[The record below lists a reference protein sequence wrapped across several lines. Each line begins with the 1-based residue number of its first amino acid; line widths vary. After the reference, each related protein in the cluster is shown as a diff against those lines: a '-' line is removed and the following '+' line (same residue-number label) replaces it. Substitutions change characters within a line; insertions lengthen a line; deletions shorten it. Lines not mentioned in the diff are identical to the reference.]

1 LDNIE
6 AQWTIALEAF
16 DAEESLV
23 NAQCLT
29 LATLYFMKRAEYS
42 SMLKYKGHAVAM
54 SQRLGLHRSQTGFTY
69 DPLTKETRKK
79 TFWSLFTL
87 DAFSAAHLGLPAL
100 FAHEQAQC
108 EYPVDADDEYVT
120 AQGFQPTLPG
130 ESTKL
135 SSAIAL
141 FRLSK
146 VLSKVL
152 RDLYPA
158 VSSYQLSYRTIATL
172 QDELDSWSTELAPHL
187 RLHFENDKPST
198 RIVSDRSP
206 LLVS

>member
-1 LDNIE
+1 
-6 AQWTIALEAF
+6 
-16 DAEESLV
+16 
-23 NAQCLT
+23 
-29 LATLYFMKRAEYS
+29 MKRAEYP
-42 SMLKYKGHAVAM
+42 SMLKYKGHAVAIT
-54 SQRLGLHRSQTGFTY
+54 QRLGLHRSQTSFTY
-69 DPLTKETRKK
+69 DPLVKETRKK
-79 TFWSLFTL
+79 TFWTLFTL
-87 DAFSAAHLGLPAL
+87 DSFSAAHLGLPAL
-100 FAHEQAQC
+100 FACDDAEC

-120 AQGFQPTLPG
+120 EKGFMPTLPG

-146 VLSKVL
+146 VLSKIL

-158 VSSYQLSYRTIATL
+158 AATYQLSYRTIAAL
-172 QDELDSWSTELAPHL
+172 QDELDVWSTQLAMHL

-206 LLVS
+206 LLVSLSQFQRHN